1 MPQQTKQIA
10 FKNILKKLKRWNDI
24 GGIYNFFHQ
33 EDFFSTKWST
43 QQTKIKLKYIQQCPN
58 WYFATKK
65 ENVRSIVN
73 KTTKQNN

>member
-1 MPQQTKQIA
+1 M
-10 FKNILKKLKRWNDI
+10 ILVGYTTFFIKKI
-24 GGIYNFFHQ
+24 
-33 EDFFSTKWST
+33 FFSTKWST
-43 QQTKIKLKYIQQCPN
+43 QQTKVKVKYIQQCPN